1 MQNTILLWLQLL
13 ASIEVTTSKCCIYM
27 VHDSFKLA
35 FSPLQYHNS
44 TKTASDV
51 QALLQ
56 QQPQS
61 PLLPQLLPPHPP
73 APYQPGYPQQV
84 HLPYPTGEVLTM
96 HLHCHTCSLKPR
108 LSSPAFVSQ
117 KSNFSPKLQAK
128 SRTESLVRGQH
139 TFTHTHRRRTREVRG
154 AMPPQPLAL
163 KVGVVMYLIIISY
176 IASQTLSIIIILSYA
191 IFVRRLLGLH
201 LLNLHFRTY
210 GWLYIILMD
219 LALAQC
225 ICAFQGCGQ
234 GA

>member
-1 MQNTILLWLQLL
+1 M
-13 ASIEVTTSKCCIYM
+13 TTSKCCIYM

-56 QQPQS
+56 QQPQP

-117 KSNFSPKLQAK
+117 KSNFMC
-128 SRTESLVRGQH
+128 H
-139 TFTHTHRRRTREVRG
+139 TQEVRG
-154 AMPPQPLAL
+154 PMPPQPLAL
-163 KVGVVMYLIIISY
+163 KVGVVTYLITIS
-176 IASQTLSIIIILSYA
+176 LL
-191 IFVRRLLGLH
+191 VRH
-201 LLNLHFRTY
+201 
-210 GWLYIILMD
+210 
-219 LALAQC
+219 C
-225 ICAFQGCGQ
+225 
-234 GA
+234 